1 MTPSEF
7 YDENLIR
14 LSGLPWADFVELIEM
29 DYQGF
34 SLSSRSASIASQG
47 NHQIIDNFSIYI
59 PFVAHQ
65 SILCITSF
73 LQLHA
78 LLLHHHPL
86 NHIKLQQGKL

>member
-47 NHQIIDNFSIYI
+47 NHQIIDNFSIQFPALHINIIMHYFI
-59 PFVAHQ
+59 CTASCFTTPPPSAQ
-65 SILCITSF
+65 PYQTSTR
-73 LQLHA
+73 
-78 LLLHHHPL
+78 
-86 NHIKLQQGKL
+86 